1 MGGLLLWITSCRSFS
16 LNYLPHLAWKSS
28 RKISNHLLE
37 DFLRKKS
44 EGQVILYESWQ
55 TWRKDLYKGVDG
67 NGRWLYML
75 LHQMRLG
82 LPLSEWGSSFP
93 CCLILKAPRKPTTR
107 STSFLFLKPLLS
119 GRKDCLLS
127 APSTLW
133 CPGQTRASS
142 RMLSDTSPPEPS
154 TGGGSCTACHAPF

>member
-1 MGGLLLWITSCRSFS
+1 MGGILLLFTSCRSFL

-107 STSFLFLKPLLS
+107 STSFSLITETPAVGKERLSSFSSIYPLMPRPDQGQLQNAKWHFS
-119 GRKDCLLS
+119 PWAQHWGR
-127 APSTLW
+127 
-133 CPGQTRASS
+133 
-142 RMLSDTSPPEPS
+142 
-154 TGGGSCTACHAPF
+154 